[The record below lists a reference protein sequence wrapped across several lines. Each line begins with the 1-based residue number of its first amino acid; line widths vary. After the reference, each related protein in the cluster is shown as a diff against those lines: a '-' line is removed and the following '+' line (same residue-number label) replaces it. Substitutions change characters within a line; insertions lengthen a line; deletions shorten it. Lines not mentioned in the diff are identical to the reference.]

1 MHYKQITAYDLYS
14 FSKSLQEAVQ
24 DGYEVLDETVYY
36 PQVIGSTFL
45 ATVGKSE
52 TKVEGVLTETKP
64 VRKKKEKTDE

>member
-1 MHYKQITAYDLYS
+1 MHYKQITTYDLYS
-14 FSKSLQEAVQ
+14 FSKALQEAVQ

-52 TKVEGVLTETKP
+52 TKAEGILAETKP
-64 VRKKKEKTDE
+64 KRSKKEA